1 MRQKIKALNMNEIES
16 KVAAVDKL
24 KDTAKQFEAIRFV
37 RELESGK
44 IKKKLVVNDADDN
57 RIMNDVKA
65 AECVRSHFISQFSNA
80 QKPPIEAQVG
90 QPTPLQSPIK
100 AEEVCVA
107 IKKLKNRKAI
117 GLDGLCAELVKS
129 APPEI
134 YDTIADVLNKAISY
148 GEDLE
153 LGLTKLVVLQKPGK
167 PAGPLK
173 NLRPIALLPL
183 LRKILSLITLA
194 RVRSVFDSY
203 LSHAQSGFR
212 R

>member
-1 MRQKIKALNMNEIES
+1 M
-16 KVAAVDKL
+16 
-24 KDTAKQFEAIRFV
+24 
-37 RELESGK
+37 
-44 IKKKLVVNDADDN
+44 
-57 RIMNDVKA
+57 
-65 AECVRSHFISQFSNA
+65 
-80 QKPPIEAQVG
+80 
-90 QPTPLQSPIK
+90 
-100 AEEVCVA
+100 
-107 IKKLKNRKAI
+107 KNRKAI

-134 YDTIADVLNKAISY
+134 YDIIADVLNKAISY

-194 RVRSVFDSY
+194 RVSCIFDSY
-203 LSHAQSGFR
+203 LSHAQGGFR
-212 R
+212 RGRSCCDIVWAHRWLIAKSLKYKVVIHLLGLDISTR